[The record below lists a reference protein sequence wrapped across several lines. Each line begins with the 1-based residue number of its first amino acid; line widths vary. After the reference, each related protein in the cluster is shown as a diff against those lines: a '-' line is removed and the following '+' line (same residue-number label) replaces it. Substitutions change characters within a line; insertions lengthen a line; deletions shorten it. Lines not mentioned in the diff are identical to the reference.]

1 MMEANTEISDCLKN
15 KMKRSSFATN
25 VTDIEV
31 IIYTKTRFL
40 FEI

>member
-1 MMEANTEISDCLKN
+1 MMEAITKISGCLQN
-15 KMKRSSFATN
+15 KMETGSFDTN

>member
-15 KMKRSSFATN
+15 KMKDGFATN

-31 IIYTKTRFL
+31 IIYTKARFL